1 MKRIQSRSY
10 YKLLILLAGL
20 VWVQMGRAE
29 YYSAAQ
35 NRLGHYL
42 GISIGG
48 GECNNVGKTDL
59 PVKHRLGWT
68 AELAVRYEMQY
79 RNWAWGI
86 GVEGACQTLNNSTA
100 FTDNLNRIDMD
111 GDAFNYQ
118 YVYTAFAEKD
128 LLANIAIP
136 IYVGKQFNHVYTLL
150 CLAVEIPIWARYT
163 TNTNM
168 YTQGIYEW
176 SISPVVSDATN
187 DFSPLGFYPASD
199 YTYTDN
205 YQERLR
211 LTPFL
216 EVGYEFLN
224 TNRVNMRAGAYAS
237 YAIPIMAPKTVALAD
252 YTAIDCN
259 PNTQN
264 QQNMEQNIR
273 WNPIGISDKYL
284 ATEYKLEVGVKLT
297 VLFNI
302 LGKGECMC
310 LE

>member
-1 MKRIQSRSY
+1 M
-10 YKLLILLAGL
+10 
-20 VWVQMGRAE
+20 QMGRAE

-86 GVEGACQTLNNSTA
+86 GVEGACQTLNNSTE

-150 CLAVEIPIWARYT
+150 GLAVEIPIWARYT

-216 EVGYEFLN
+216 EVGYSYGIPTDILLHILLILRIWIAINSRIIRQCNCLRSHNRYGVRCICTRTHIHSIRIEEFVSNL
-224 TNRVNMRAGAYAS
+224 
-237 YAIPIMAPKTVALAD
+237 
-252 YTAIDCN
+252 
-259 PNTQN
+259 
-264 QQNMEQNIR
+264 
-273 WNPIGISDKYL
+273 
-284 ATEYKLEVGVKLT
+284 
-297 VLFNI
+297 
-302 LGKGECMC
+302 
-310 LE
+310 